1 MKYSFRGE
9 KITITSSI
17 KGYTKE
23 KLDRL
28 NKYFKNKDK
37 IEVSVIISLKDK
49 CKKIE
54 VTIPADNFI
63 IRNEEENID
72 LYSAIDILVDK
83 LERQIVKN
91 KNKIISKTK
100 QIIFDI
106 DSYEEDEEEKTEIIK
121 TKHIELKPMNKD
133 EAILQMNMLGHTFF
147 VYKDSETMRV
157 CVLYKRKD
165 NNYGVIETE

>member
-54 VTIPADNFI
+54 VTIPTDNFI

-100 QIIFDI
+100 KIIFDI